1 MKKIAIIGQKGGNGK
16 TTLALALAVLAAE
29 HGHKALVID
38 LDPQT
43 TATNWGD
50 RRQTE
55 NPQVISCMP
64 ARLKHVLPAAPKEGF
79 DFAMIDTPGKAA
91 EASIEAALL
100 ADLTVVPIRPQM
112 FDIET
117 LPGIG
122 RILQHANNPPAVV
135 VINAAPIQ
143 GTRHDDTAELIRKEG
158 FAVAPVVL
166 YQRSLYGDSTN
177 VGQTPTEVDPKSK
190 AALELQSLYLYIN
203 KILNDH
209 RNIEHGKHAEEKRGA
224 ARQAG
229 WNGRTKRGTSR
240 GVDDKT
246 G

>member
-1 MKKIAIIGQKGGNGK
+1 MKKIAVIGQKGGTGK

-50 RRQTE
+50 RRQAE

-64 ARLKHVLPAAPKEGF
+64 ARLKHVLPAVPKEGF
-79 DFAMIDTPGKAA
+79 DFAVIDTPGKAA

-100 ADLTVVPIRPQM
+100 ADLTLVPIRPQM

-117 LPGIG
+117 LPGIR
-122 RILQHANNPPAVV
+122 RILQQADNPPAVV

-143 GTRHDDTAELIRKEG
+143 GTRHTDTAALIRREG

-177 VGQTPTEVDPKSK
+177 VGQTPTEADPKSK
-190 AALELQSLYLYIN
+190 AALELQKLYSYIN
-203 KILNDH
+203 KLLNDD
-209 RNIEHGKHAEEKRGA
+209 RNIEHGEHAEEKRGPA
-224 ARQAG
+224 QQAG
-229 WNGRTKRGTSR
+229 RNGRAKRGADR
-240 GVDDKT
+240 GAE

>member
-1 MKKIAIIGQKGGNGK
+1 
-16 TTLALALAVLAAE
+16 
-29 HGHKALVID
+29 
-38 LDPQT
+38 
-43 TATNWGD
+43 
-50 RRQTE
+50 
-55 NPQVISCMP
+55 MP
-64 ARLKHVLPAAPKEGF
+64 TRLKHVLPAAPQEGF
-79 DFAMIDTPGKAA
+79 DFAVIDTPGKAA

-100 ADLTVVPIRPQM
+100 ADLTLVPIRPQM

-122 RILQHANNPPAVV
+122 RILQHANNPLAVV

-143 GTRHDDTAELIRKEG
+143 GTRHADTAELIRREG

-190 AALELQSLYLYIN
+190 AALELRNLYSYIN
-203 KILNDH
+203 KLLNEH
-209 RNIEHGKHAEEKRGA
+209 RNIEYGEHAEEKRGPA
-224 ARQAG
+224 QQAG
-229 WNGRTKRGTSR
+229 RNGRAKRKTDR
-240 GVDDKT
+240 GAE